1 MPGSAAYTR
10 WVHGLVGTAW
20 RLLLAAG
27 VYQHDTLMAVR
38 RWVLREVDELPE
50 HPGVRAVLAGH
61 ERPFVSPA
69 EIAAILQR
77 EAGQTNRA
85 AAFLREHNARA
96 LGETTAALARG
107 EAPDFDTRLDMVAL
121 NRAAE
126 GAPTTVRI
134 APAPQRI
141 ALPDEAE
148 DLVALDEASEAE
160 EGARTSRARP
170 RVLELT

>member
-1 MPGSAAYTR
+1 MPGSAAYAK
-10 WVHGLVGTAW
+10 WLHGLVGTAW
-20 RLLLAAG
+20 RLLSAADIYG
-27 VYQHDTLMAVR
+27 HETLMAVR

-85 AAFLREHNARA
+85 AAFVREHNARA
-96 LGETTAALARG
+96 MGELAAGAT
-107 EAPDFDTRLDMVAL
+107 DFDSRLDVDAL
-121 NRAAE
+121 NRAAM

-134 APAPQRI
+134 TPVLQRI
-141 ALPDEAE
+141 ALAPEVE
-148 DLVALDEASEAE
+148 DLAALEEASEVEDAAPAPL
-160 EGARTSRARP
+160 ARLGRVSRRS
-170 RVLELT
+170 